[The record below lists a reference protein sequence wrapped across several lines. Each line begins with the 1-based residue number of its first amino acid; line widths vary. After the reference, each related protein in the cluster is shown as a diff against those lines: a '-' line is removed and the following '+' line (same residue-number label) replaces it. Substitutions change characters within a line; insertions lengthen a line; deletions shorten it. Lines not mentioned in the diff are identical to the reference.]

1 MPSLSPCS
9 LLFLFPCFLFCF
21 HFVCSFFLRFD
32 LFSLFCVVFCS
43 FFLRFVACFLV
54 YPCFVPFC
62 SFLFFFPSFCCFF
75 PPLSVRSFFLP
86 FVFFS
91 LLWFLFLL
99 CPSFFFSLA
108 LLLPPLLFGLFFPPE
123 IAVNMAQVPAK
134 TGWAMWN
141 RLRGTGDWPVL
152 NECMHRGAWFRS
164 TDLWVMGS
172 ARYPLRHSAFRKNF
186 EESLPSACS
195 GLMGIRKTPL
205 GSSSRLCPH
214 SSVGAWS
221 VSSQS
226 RDSELAQQ
234 QHPPWGSSPRP

>member
-9 LLFLFPCFLFCF
+9 FLFLFPCLLFCF

-32 LFSLFCVVFCS
+32 LFSLFFVVFCS

-62 SFLFFFPSFCCFF
+62 SFFVFFPSFCCFF

-86 FVFFS
+86 FVFFRS
-91 LLWFLFLL
+91 FG
-99 CPSFFFSLA
+99 SFFSSVLLSFSCFPRSAPSSLVVWA
-108 LLLPPLLFGLFFPPE
+108 FFPE

-134 TGWAMWN
+134 NGWAMWN

-152 NECMHRGAWFRS
+152 NECMHSGAWFRS

-172 ARYPLRHSAFRKNF
+172 TR
-186 EESLPSACS
+186 
-195 GLMGIRKTPL
+195 
-205 GSSSRLCPH
+205 
-214 SSVGAWS
+214 
-221 VSSQS
+221 
-226 RDSELAQQ
+226 
-234 QHPPWGSSPRP
+234 